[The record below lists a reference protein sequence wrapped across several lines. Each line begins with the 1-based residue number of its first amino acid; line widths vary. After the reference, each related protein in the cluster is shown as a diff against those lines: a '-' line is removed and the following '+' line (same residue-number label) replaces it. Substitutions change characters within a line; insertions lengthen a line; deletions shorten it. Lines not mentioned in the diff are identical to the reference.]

1 MSITGT
7 VSENHQDLE
16 AGLERM
22 KKRKDNDE
30 IIAKNT
36 VTILDKLYCEMIE
49 TWNHSRKPHKV
60 G

>member
-1 MSITGT
+1 M
-7 VSENHQDLE
+7 SENHQDLE
-16 AGLERM
+16 AGLKRM
-22 KKRKDNDE
+22 EKRKDNDE